1 MENYNHFLVGL
12 SSVSLGLPR
21 LHSVVRE
28 LQEMCGWALLGLC
41 FGLSR
46 ASLVEL
52 TRESEE
58 LSKISLISSW
68 LSREKDASW
77 KTLISALCNAHR
89 KHLAV
94 RIAEKYGKPITTDV
108 MYSDYM
114 LVVPYLFYIRGGLC

>member
-1 MENYNHFLVGL
+1 M
-12 SSVSLGLPR
+12 
-21 LHSVVRE
+21 VRE

-94 RIAEKYGKPITTDV
+94 RIAEKYGKPITSDV
-108 MYSDYM
+108 MYTDYYVSST
-114 LVVPYLFYIRGGLC
+114 LSFLHKGWTVLNSSLLRTSWQ